1 MPASQLPSPR
11 LRITVYAV
19 LLALFAAMAAFSL
32 HQISLQARADR
43 SAALAVNPKLLHV
56 QQMQLA
62 AARAVLDVLAR
73 NVSAPDVFPAADLQH
88 QRRLMQASWLGLEQL
103 EAQDAPRQGL
113 MLETRAS
120 LAQFDAALDAALVA
134 PQDKEAN
141 DSSVH
146 LLLALARMDR
156 ALTNDSGSLQQQ
168 AVQALLPPSF
178 GISVGVWFGM
188 AGMLLVAIIGL
199 NRK

>member
-1 MPASQLPSPR
+1 MPASQPPSPR

-19 LLALFAAMAAFSL
+19 LLALAAAIAAFSL
-32 HQISLQARADR
+32 HQILLQARAARD
-43 SAALAVNPKLLHV
+43 AARAVNPKLLHV

-120 LAQFDAALDAALVA
+120 LAQFDAALNAALAA
-134 PQDKEAN
+134 PQSNETNNAPA
-141 DSSVH
+141 H
-146 LLLALARMDR
+146 LLLALARVDR
-156 ALTNDSGSLQQQ
+156 ALTNDSGSLQQE
-168 AVQALLPPSF
+168 AAHALLPPSPKVQ
-178 GISVGVWFGM
+178 SGVWLGITIMF
-188 AGMLLVAIIGL
+188 LVAIIGV